1 MSKLINA
8 DELEPDTEWSD
19 YYDGFVSYSQS
30 QINDA
35 EEVKAIPIDKVK
47 KAREEIMQNVAPIV
61 RGDNVGMALYRI
73 KKVLDTLI
81 EEGNGEGKEDN

>member
-1 MSKLINA
+1 MGKLINA

-35 EEVKAIPIDKVK
+35 EEVKAIPLERLKDFRNEVVNMNSVAIVQRLDK
-47 KAREEIMQNVAPIV
+47 
-61 RGDNVGMALYRI
+61 
-73 KKVLDTLI
+73 LI
-81 EEGNGEGKEDN
+81 EEVEG

>member
-1 MSKLINA
+1 MGKLINA

-35 EEVKAIPIDKVK
+35 EEVKVIPLERLKDFRNKVMNMTSVAIIQRLDKLVEEVENA
-47 KAREEIMQNVAPIV
+47 KA
-61 RGDNVGMALYRI
+61 GDHEKTV
-73 KKVLDTLI
+73 
-81 EEGNGEGKEDN
+81 